1 MSDTALMTL
10 RSELPPAPESVGQAR
25 HLIAALLE
33 GADRADV
40 TDTVTLLASET
51 ITNAVLYARTQ
62 IGVSCEVR
70 PDRVRVEITDQA
82 PSDPDLSFRDREW
95 ATGCGLTMV
104 DQMAASW
111 GIYATTTGKAVWFE
125 IVEEG
130 TSELGESTDQTI
142 DLTN

>member
-1 MSDTALMTL
+1 
-10 RSELPPAPESVGQAR
+10 
-25 HLIAALLE
+25 
-33 GADRADV
+33 
-40 TDTVTLLASET
+40 
-51 ITNAVLYARTQ
+51 
-62 IGVSCEVR
+62 
-70 PDRVRVEITDQA
+70 VRVEITDQA